1 MIRVAHLL
9 DDFGMGG
16 VTRALTLFEEPA
28 IKLIAQS
35 QVVHVSPAARIAPKL
50 DADLV
55 VDHMALSWARLAFLL
70 SLRIRN
76 PKARIVHVEHSYTR
90 SFEAS
95 MVESTKRFRAMLQ
108 IAAGLFDEIV
118 CVSEAQRQWLLC
130 DVGLAADKLRVIYP
144 WTDRSGLL
152 AIDPIEAGGNRP
164 VRLLA
169 YGRYSAVKN
178 FDQLIV
184 AMRSFKSC
192 DVQLTLFGAGPERE
206 TLVELAKDLPHVEVC
221 GPSPDPAAFLAD
233 CDAVIVPSRYEA
245 FGLVATEA
253 RMAARAVVVA
263 DVDGLPE
270 QASIGGIAAPMSGA
284 YDIARTIR
292 RTLSQ
297 DLAHL
302 GRLARRGVAGQGDAI
317 ISSWSDLI
325 TENRS
330 LMTMAATHA
339 SSTSLSKAAAA

>member
-28 IKLIAQS
+28 IKRIAQS
-35 QVVHVSPAARIAPKL
+35 QVINVSPLARIAPKL

-76 PKARIVHVEHSYTR
+76 PQARIVHVEHSYTR

-95 MVESTKRFRAMLQ
+95 MVQSPKRFRAMLRL
-108 IAAGLFDEIV
+108 AAGMVDEIV
-118 CVSEAQRQWLLC
+118 CVSEAQRQWLLS

-144 WTDRSGLL
+144 WTDRTDLL
-152 AIDPIEAGGNRP
+152 AIEPIEAMGKRP

-184 AMRSFKSC
+184 AMRSFSSC
-192 DVQLTLFGAGPERE
+192 DVQLTIFGAGPERE
-206 TLVELAKDLPHVEVC
+206 ALIKLAKDLPQVEVC
-221 GPSPDPAAFLAD
+221 GPSSDPSPFLAD
-233 CDAVIVPSRYEA
+233 CDAVIIPSRSEA

-253 RMAARAVVVA
+253 RMAARAVIVA

-270 QASIGGIAAPMSGA
+270 QASIGGIVAPMCGA
-284 YDIARTIR
+284 YDIARAIR
-292 RTLSQ
+292 RALTQ

-302 GRLARRGVAGQGDAI
+302 GRLARSGVADQSDAI
-317 ISSWSDLI
+317 ISNWSELI
-325 TENRS
+325 TAKRP
-330 LMTMAATHA
+330 LMRMAASHA
-339 SSTSLSKAAAA
+339 SSKAGA

>member
-28 IKLIAQS
+28 IKCIAQS
-35 QVVHVSPAARIAPKL
+35 QVINVSPLARIAPKL

-55 VDHMALSWARLAFLL
+55 VDHMALSWARLPFLL

-76 PKARIVHVEHSYTR
+76 PQARIVHVEHSYTR

-95 MVESTKRFRAMLQ
+95 MVKSPKRFRTMLRL
-108 IAAGLFDEIV
+108 AAGIVDEII
-118 CVSEAQRQWLLC
+118 CVSQAQREWLLS
-130 DVGLAADKLRVIYP
+130 DAGLAADKLRVIYP
-144 WTDRSGLL
+144 WTDRSDLF
-152 AIDPIEAGGNRP
+152 AIEPIKVTGKRP
-164 VRLLA
+164 LRLLA

-178 FDQLIV
+178 FDQLII
-184 AMRSFKSC
+184 AMRSFNAC
-192 DVQLTLFGAGPERE
+192 DVQLTIFGAGPERE
-206 TLVELAKDLPHVEVC
+206 TLIELAKDLPHVAVY
-221 GPSPDPAAFLAD
+221 GPSSDPSPFLAD

-253 RMAARAVVVA
+253 RMAARAVIVA

-270 QASIGGIAAPMSGA
+270 QASIGGIVAPMGGA
-284 YDIARTIR
+284 YDIARAIR
-292 RTLSQ
+292 RILSL

-302 GRLARRGVAGQGDAI
+302 GRLARCGVADQGDAI
-317 ISSWSDLI
+317 ISNWSALI
-325 TENRS
+325 TANQP
-330 LMTMAATHA
+330 LMKMAASHA
-339 SSTSLSKAAAA
+339 PAKCLSKAAA

>member
-16 VTRALTLFEEPA
+16 VTRALTLFEAPA
-28 IKLIAQS
+28 IKRIAQS
-35 QVVHVSPAARIAPKL
+35 QVINVSPLARIAPKL

-76 PKARIVHVEHSYTR
+76 PQARIVHVEHSYTR

-95 MVESTKRFRAMLQ
+95 MVESTKRFRAMLRL
-108 IAAGLFDEIV
+108 AAGMVDEIV
-118 CVSEAQRQWLLC
+118 CVSEAQRQWLLA
-130 DVGLAADKLRVIYP
+130 DVGLSADNLRVIYP
-144 WTDRSGLL
+144 WTDRNGLL
-152 AIDPIEAGGNRP
+152 AIEPIKAMGKRP
-164 VRLLA
+164 VCLLA
-169 YGRYSAVKN
+169 YGRYSAAKN

-184 AMRSFKSC
+184 AMRSFNSR
-192 DVQLTLFGAGPERE
+192 DVQLTIFGAGPESAAMI
-206 TLVELAKDLPHVEVC
+206 ELAKDLPHVKVC
-221 GPSPDPAAFLAD
+221 GPSADPSAFLAD

-253 RMAARAVVVA
+253 RMAARAVIVA

-270 QASIGGIAAPMSGA
+270 QASIGGIVAPMGGA
-284 YDIARTIR
+284 YDIARAIR

-317 ISSWSDLI
+317 ISSWSELI
-325 TENRS
+325 TAKPS
-330 LMTMAATHA
+330 VTKTTVSHA
-339 SSTSLSKAAAA
+339 SSKASANAAA